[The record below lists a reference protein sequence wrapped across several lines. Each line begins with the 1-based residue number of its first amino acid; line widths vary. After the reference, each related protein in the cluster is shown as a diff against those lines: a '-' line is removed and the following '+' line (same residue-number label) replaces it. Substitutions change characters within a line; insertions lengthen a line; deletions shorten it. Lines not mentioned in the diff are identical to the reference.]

1 MGKYEYFVDKET
13 QKEIGHELWKIRQE
27 KRLLLHQ
34 VQNKT
39 HIPERIIDGIE
50 IGRHLNYG
58 MVRKLIKF
66 YGKNMRVVFE

>member
-1 MGKYEYFVDKET
+1 MGKYEYFVDRET
-13 QKEIGHELWKIRQE
+13 LNEIGHELWKIRQE

-34 VQNKT
+34 VQSKT

-50 IGRHLNYG
+50 TGRHLNYG
-58 MVRKLIKF
+58 IARKLIKF